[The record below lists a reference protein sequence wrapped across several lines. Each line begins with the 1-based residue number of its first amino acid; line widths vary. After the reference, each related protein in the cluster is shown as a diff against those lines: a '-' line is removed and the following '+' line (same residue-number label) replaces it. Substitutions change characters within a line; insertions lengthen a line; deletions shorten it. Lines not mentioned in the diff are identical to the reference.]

1 MDTAALL
8 DAFREIA
15 RPGPWHHLHVGGPG
29 PRVVLVVCTHGD
41 EIGPLPAAIR
51 LIRELRE
58 GRRQFPGELSVLVG
72 NPEAVAAGR
81 RGLDSDLNRV
91 FIEQPPDDREG
102 RRAREMKPILDRAD
116 ILLDLH
122 QTGAPTA
129 SAFYIL
135 PYDQAHG
142 DWARALAGAPLWITR
157 PADQAFSPS
166 TCCVDEYVRLRGRIG
181 LTLELSEK
189 GLDPDTEA
197 HAGLVMRRLLDLAAD
212 PRPIAELAA
221 AQPEPEFLVLA
232 HREPMGDP
240 SRRLRPGL
248 KNLQPV
254 RAGELLS
261 PDGAE
266 PVVCPVEGRLLFPKY
281 PRRDEQGRALPPLPE
296 ELFRV
301 VVAPPGHPR
310 ELWGRG

>member
-1 MDTAALL
+1 MDSAALL
-8 DAFREIA
+8 AAFRDLA
-15 RPGPWHHLHVGGPG
+15 RPGPWLHRHEGGPG

-41 EIGPLPAAIR
+41 EIGPLPAAIS

-58 GRRQFPGELSVLVG
+58 GTLQFSGELCVLIG

-91 FIEQPPDDREG
+91 FIADPPDDREG
-102 RRAREMKPILDRAD
+102 RRAREMKPVLDRAD
-116 ILLDLH
+116 LLLDLH

-135 PYDQAHG
+135 PYDRAHG
-142 DWARALAGAPLWITR
+142 DWVRALAGAPLWITR

-189 GLDPDTEA
+189 GLDPQTEA
-197 HAGLVMRRLLDLAAD
+197 HTGRVMRRLLELAVD
-212 PRPIAELAA
+212 PRPIAELATEL
-221 AQPEPEFLVLA
+221 PEPEFLVLA

-248 KNLQPV
+248 RNLEPV
-254 RAGELLS
+254 FAGQLLS
-261 PDGAE
+261 PVGASE
-266 PVVCPVEGRLLFPKY
+266 VRCPVDGRLLFPKY

-296 ELFRV
+296 ELYRV
-301 VVAPPGHPR
+301 VVPPPGHPM
-310 ELWGRG
+310 EIWPS